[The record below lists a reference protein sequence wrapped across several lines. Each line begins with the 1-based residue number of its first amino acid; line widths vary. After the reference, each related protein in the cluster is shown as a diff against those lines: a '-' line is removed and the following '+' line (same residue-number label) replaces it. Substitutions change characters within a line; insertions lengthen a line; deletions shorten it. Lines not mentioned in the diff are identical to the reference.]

1 MLYEEKTIETIPVGP
16 LGLIPL
22 KSCTELGAKVNDYLV
37 DWRRERESEH
47 KSTIAFSGYQRES
60 YIIGASTPRFGTGE
74 AKGTLS
80 ESDMLALPMGGR
92 ILRVCKRFKIFPQE
106 RDLDDDDDIEYL
118 D

>member
-47 KSTIAFSGYQRES
+47 KSTIAFFPDIRES
-60 YIIGASTPRFGTGE
+60 PISSGPAHRVSVRERRRERFPSQSAETIYTLWSTCVT
-74 AKGTLS
+74 T
-80 ESDMLALPMGGR
+80 
-92 ILRVCKRFKIFPQE
+92 V
-106 RDLDDDDDIEYL
+106 
-118 D
+118 

>member
-60 YIIGASTPRFGTGE
+60 YIIGASTRVSVRERRRERFPSQSAETIC
-74 AKGTLS
+74 TLWS
-80 ESDMLALPMGGR
+80 TC
-92 ILRVCKRFKIFPQE
+92 VTTV
-106 RDLDDDDDIEYL
+106 
-118 D
+118 